1 MIMQLRIAQFL
12 EVENR
17 PSIKMIYSIKYYTRE
32 FLK

>member
-17 PSIKMIYSIKYYTRE
+17 PGIETIYSINIT
-32 FLK
+32 LVNS